1 MRAVE
6 VGSDRALCTV
16 AVSVPSA
23 GPGQALVD
31 VAFCGICGSDVHFR
45 PIPDLFPDG
54 TVPGHEFSGR
64 IAALGE
70 GVEGWAVGDRVVVL
84 PFAQCGECDVC
95 LSGNEQACPSGVP
108 FGVGLGTGR
117 AGGFGEQVVVDAR
130 MLFRLPEG
138 LSDRDAALTEPLAV
152 AIRAVNVADV
162 PLDAPVVVLGTGTI
176 GLLVALVLRSRGYE
190 HFVMVSRN
198 PARGAQAAKLGL
210 PVVSLDAFSE
220 AVAEGFS
227 AVEGLGVAPACV
239 FECAGTPSAAALAV
253 AALAPVGRMILVGL
267 SLEPLELAAP
277 LIVLKEISIRG
288 VIAYQRSEFQ
298 AAIDLLAS
306 GAIPVD
312 ALVTATIGLDE
323 VEASF
328 QALTTPGNQH
338 LKVLIDVSR

>member
-1 MRAVE
+1 MRAVSI
-6 VGSDRALCTV
+6 GSDRTLSTV
-16 AVSVPSA
+16 ALSAPIA
-23 GPGQALVD
+23 GPGEVLVD

-54 TVPGHEFSGR
+54 TVPGHEFSGKV
-64 IAALGE
+64 AALGQR
-70 GVEGWAVGDRVVVL
+70 VEGWAVGDRVVVL

-117 AGGFGEQVVVDAR
+117 DGGFGEQVVVDAR
-130 MLFRLPEG
+130 MLFRLPDG

-152 AIRAVNVADV
+152 AVRAVNVAAL
-162 PLDAPVVVLGTGTI
+162 PLDAPVVVLGTGAI
-176 GLLVALVLRSRGYE
+176 GLLVALVLRTRGYE
-190 HFVMVSRN
+190 RFVMVSRN
-198 PARGAQAAKLGL
+198 PARGAHAGKLGL
-210 PVVSLDAFSE
+210 PVVSLDEFSE
-220 AVAEGFS
+220 SVTTGSGVA
-227 AVEGLGVAPACV
+227 GLGVAPVCV
-239 FECAGTPSAAALAV
+239 FECAGTPSAAALALE
-253 AALAPVGRMILVGL
+253 ALAPVGRMILVGL
-267 SLEPLELAAP
+267 SLEPLALAAP
-277 LIVLKEISIRG
+277 LIVLKEILIRG

-323 VEASF
+323 AEASF